1 MKKMIKGKR
10 LTNKTMRKIKIILFV
25 VVLLLGTFGWITV
38 GYEMGSKKQ
47 KIVEVEKIV
56 EVPIDLENPQ
66 LIESAI
72 EDAALKYQVNPD
84 VLRLIIKC
92 EGGSVWSINDTRD
105 FGLFQINWQTA
116 REMGVKDL
124 KNLIHPAYS
133 ADLAAK
139 LLKTKGLAPWK
150 AVRPCIE
157 KGLIELQK

>member
-1 MKKMIKGKR
+1 
-10 LTNKTMRKIKIILFV
+10 MRKIKIILFV
-25 VVLLLGTFGWITV
+25 VVLLLGIFGWITV

-47 KIVEVEKIV
+47 KTIEIEKVV

-72 EDAALKYQVNPD
+72 ENAALKYQVNPD

-124 KNLIHPAYS
+124 KNLIHPVYS

-139 LLKTKGLAPWK
+139 LLKTKGLTPWK